1 MNTSLSAVSTSLPLC
16 PPPHPPGVPAVQIG
30 LPGPLEGRKE
40 LLEPLRAQAGERLER
55 AGVARSSATYSYCI
69 RYRTSSRMG
78 NTPESTSSNMG
89 FRVVR

>member
-1 MNTSLSAVSTSLPLC
+1 MLLALV
-16 PPPHPPGVPAVQIG
+16 
-30 LPGPLEGRKE
+30 GRA
-40 LLEPLRAQAGERLER
+40 LAGERLER

>member
-1 MNTSLSAVSTSLPLC
+1 MSASLPLR

-55 AGVARSSATYSYCI
+55 AGGLVPLPPIPTASATAP
-69 RYRTSSRMG
+69 RRA
-78 NTPESTSSNMG
+78 
-89 FRVVR
+89 

>member
-1 MNTSLSAVSTSLPLC
+1 MNTSLSAVSASLPLR

-55 AGVARSSATYSYCI
+55 AGVA
-69 RYRTSSRMG
+69 G
-78 NTPESTSSNMG
+78 DL
-89 FRVVR
+89 VVADHGSLSVGGGPDIMP